1 MSVKGF
7 KRKDGTIE
15 KYDINAL
22 DTSFTAEIG
31 QVLIVESIDENGH
44 PNGFSV
50 VDQPSGVEITSS
62 TPEKEGT
69 VLTVNPNSEKIN
81 LYTAEETDAKLKD
94 LGTVEIT
101 SGDPTVGNTV
111 MTLNPDAEDINLY
124 TAEEIDEKVT
134 EINSE
139 ISNLKESGAVEVT
152 SGEPTRENTV
162 MTIDLNSEEVNIYT
176 AEEIDAMFG
185 SYVTDIA
192 FLIGGEA

>member
-7 KRKDGTIE
+7 KHADGNIE

-22 DTSFTAEIG
+22 ETSFTAEVG
-31 QVLIVESIDENGH
+31 QVLVVESIDENGH

-50 VDQPSGVEITSS
+50 IDQPSGVEVTSS
-62 TPEKEGT
+62 APEKEGT

-81 LYTAEETDAKLKD
+81 LYTAEETDEKLKE

-101 SGDPTVGNTV
+101 SG
-111 MTLNPDAEDINLY
+111 
-124 TAEEIDEKVT
+124 
-134 EINSE
+134 
-139 ISNLKESGAVEVT
+139 
-152 SGEPTRENTV
+152 EPTKENTV
-162 MTIDLNSEEVNIYT
+162 MTIDLNSEEINIYT